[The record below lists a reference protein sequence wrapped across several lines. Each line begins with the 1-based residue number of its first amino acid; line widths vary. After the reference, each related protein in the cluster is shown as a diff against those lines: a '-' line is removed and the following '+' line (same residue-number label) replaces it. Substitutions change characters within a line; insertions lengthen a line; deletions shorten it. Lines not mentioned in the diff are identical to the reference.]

1 MNLRRALFDYIV
13 SIDPMVSIRD
23 IMWVYIT
30 IDLFKLVVV
39 VVVVEELFT
48 RISSTSNEMLS
59 VGDIDKNQIRN
70 EYISEELCSTILL
83 A

>member
-1 MNLRRALFDYIV
+1 MLRRALFDYFV

-30 IDLFKLVVV
+30 IDLFKRVVLL
-39 VVVVEELFT
+39 VVVEELFT

-70 EYISEELCSTILL
+70 EYILEELCSTILL

>member
-1 MNLRRALFDYIV
+1 
-13 SIDPMVSIRD
+13 MVSIRD

-30 IDLFKLVVV
+30 IDLFKLLVV

-59 VGDIDKNQIRN
+59 VGEIDKNQIRN
-70 EYISEELCSTILL
+70 EYILEELCSTILL

>member
-1 MNLRRALFDYIV
+1 
-13 SIDPMVSIRD
+13 MVSIRD

-30 IDLFKLVVV
+30 IDLFKL

-70 EYISEELCSTILL
+70 EYILEELCSTILVIPRRRFVL
-83 A
+83 DV

>member
-1 MNLRRALFDYIV
+1 
-13 SIDPMVSIRD
+13 
-23 IMWVYIT
+23 MWVYIT
-30 IDLFKLVVV
+30 IDLFKRVVLL
-39 VVVVEELFT
+39 VVVEELFT

-59 VGDIDKNQIRN
+59 MGDIDKNQIRN

>member
-1 MNLRRALFDYIV
+1 
-13 SIDPMVSIRD
+13 
-23 IMWVYIT
+23 MWVYIT

-70 EYISEELCSTILL
+70 EYILEELCSTILL

>member
-1 MNLRRALFDYIV
+1 MLRRALFDYFV

-30 IDLFKLVVV
+30 IDLFKRVVLL
-39 VVVVEELFT
+39 VVVEELFT

-59 VGDIDKNQIRN
+59 MGDIDKNQIRN

>member
-1 MNLRRALFDYIV
+1 
-13 SIDPMVSIRD
+13 
-23 IMWVYIT
+23 MWVYIT
-30 IDLFKLVVV
+30 IDLFKRVVV

-70 EYISEELCSTILL
+70 EHILGELCSTILVIPRRRFVL
-83 A
+83 DV

>member
-48 RISSTSNEMLS
+48 RISLTSKKMLS
-59 VGDIDKNQIRN
+59 VGEIDKYQIRN
-70 EYISEELCSTILL
+70 E
-83 A
+83 

>member
-1 MNLRRALFDYIV
+1 
-13 SIDPMVSIRD
+13 MVSIRD

-70 EYISEELCSTILL
+70 EYILEELCSTILVIPRRRFVL
-83 A
+83 DV